1 MRISE
6 PSFECPDTCGV
17 LRQRGLSDVVDG
29 QALAKYAHSTATAS
43 STKSIYLR
51 RELAAEVSYLHVNK
65 WEQILRGGV
74 VDEREKLEAARVEVW
89 NGCDLAADMNLGN
102 YFLFSVVADSA
113 EVVPV
118 RTSTNKLELFDEGKR
133 TSAELP
139 FRWLRRGTPSAER
152 PLRRQRAGSRSSAC

>member
-1 MRISE
+1 
-6 PSFECPDTCGV
+6 
-17 LRQRGLSDVVDG
+17 
-29 QALAKYAHSTATAS
+29 
-43 STKSIYLR
+43 LR
-51 RELAAEVSYLHVNK
+51 RELAAEVSHLHVDTR
-65 WEQILRGGV
+65 EQILRGGV
-74 VDEREKLEAARVEVW
+74 VDKREKLEAARVEVW

-118 RTSTNKLELFDEGKR
+118 RTSTNNFELFDEGKR

-152 PLRRQRAGSRSSAC
+152 PWRMQRAESRSSAC